1 MNNAL
6 YKRRL
11 LINKFNLTMAWATMA
26 FGLFWLAW
34 ILITLFG
41 QGMDGLLDIKTY
53 TMDTPPAGTEGGLR
67 NAIIMMDTPYG
78 RMLGR
83 QSVSTGVWTVR
94 WHSKCFLPLLS

>member
-53 TMDTPPAGTEGGLR
+53 TMDTPPSRHRRWRATSYCRQLIGHHVWLIGRHAHRHLGGHL
-67 NAIIMMDTPYG
+67 
-78 RMLGR
+78 LG
-83 QSVSTGVWTVR
+83 
-94 WHSKCFLPLLS
+94 

>member
-34 ILITLFG
+34 ILFTLFG
-41 QGMDGLLDIKTY
+41 QGIDQRQNVGFCAVLRFFMQSDGKEPHKTGK
-53 TMDTPPAGTEGGLR
+53 TDKNE
-67 NAIIMMDTPYG
+67 
-78 RMLGR
+78 
-83 QSVSTGVWTVR
+83 STT
-94 WHSKCFLPLLS
+94 FL

>member
-34 ILITLFG
+34 ILVTLFG

-53 TMDTPPAGTEGGLR
+53 TMDTPPAGTEGG
-67 NAIIMMDTPYG
+67 
-78 RMLGR
+78 
-83 QSVSTGVWTVR
+83 
-94 WHSKCFLPLLS
+94 